1 MKKLFDYDPLTL
13 TKKVF
18 HYDDSVDNRN
28 FAIETIQDAAPII
41 EANQAELNST
51 NAKIGSGKEDF
62 VKVAS
67 IPMNIYMELR
77 KKGIAQDPAAMK
89 RWLNDPD
96 NRFFRTRHGVV

>member
-13 TKKVF
+13 TRKTF
-18 HYDDSVDNRN
+18 HYDESVDAKN
-28 FAIETIQDAAPII
+28 FVIETVQDAAPII
-41 EANQAELNST
+41 AANKEEFNQT
-51 NAKIGSGKEDF
+51 HAKLGAGKEDF

-77 KKGIAQDPAAMK
+77 KKGIVQDPAAMK

-96 NRFFRTRHGVV
+96 NRFFRTRAGVV

>member
-18 HYDDSVDNRN
+18 HGEDNGN
-28 FAIETIQDAAPII
+28 FAIETVQDAAPIL
-41 EANQAELNST
+41 EANRQEINST
-51 NAKIGSGKEDF
+51 NAKLGSGKEDF

-77 KKGIAQDPAAMK
+77 KQGITRDPVAMK

-96 NRFFRTRHGVV
+96 NRFFRTRAGVV